1 MSTVIN
7 LADARARG
15 IKLPD
20 DDDAAQDIL
29 DEQEAYL
36 ASRIGALTGSRAE
49 TFYVGVSETRGK
61 LGLRRPTNAVTLTDA
76 GSAVD
81 ADHIRLVDYGASV
94 VRTYDASGRWWTG
107 PYVVATYTPNDEVN
121 VRRVLYDLVALA
133 VDLPGPYMSE
143 RLGEYSYT
151 RPVVGVFSVNAQR
164 AALVASLMP
173 KRDQLVTVA
182 VSRPIVAV
190 DPVVNR
196 AEPPT

>member
-133 VDLPGPYMSE
+133 VEPPGGFMSE
-143 RLGEYSYT
+143 RIGEYSYSKAT
-151 RPVVGVFSVNAQR
+151 GGGQTIPAQR
-164 AALVASLMP
+164 AALVASLIP
-173 KRDQLVTVA
+173 KRDQLVTLA
-182 VSRPIVAV
+182 VSRPVLDF
-190 DPVVNR
+190 DPVINR